1 MALSFLQVK
10 RAISLLWFGLILALL
25 LFFAFNPAFLS
36 AEGLAV
42 FFRQFEGRIWAAYI
56 FIFVVRGIFLIPST
70 PFVLAGA
77 LLFPQNA
84 VWVVVISL
92 FSVLSS
98 ATFLYYWAD
107 LIGIGGYLEKK
118 YPKQSERVSY
128 LLNKPYALLLV
139 IGWAFFPLVP
149 TDLICYIARII
160 GMKYRIMI
168 LGIFLGELAL
178 ILGVV
183 YFTNTLITN

>member
-42 FFRQFEGRIWAAYI
+42 FFQQFEGRIWAAYI

-77 LLFPQNA
+77 LLFPQNTA
-84 VWVVVISL
+84 WVVVISL

-107 LIGIGGYLEKK
+107 WIGIGQYLEKK
-118 YPKQSERVSY
+118 YPKKAARVAE

-168 LGIFLGELAL
+168 FGIFLGELAL

-183 YFTNTLITN
+183 YFTNIFVGH